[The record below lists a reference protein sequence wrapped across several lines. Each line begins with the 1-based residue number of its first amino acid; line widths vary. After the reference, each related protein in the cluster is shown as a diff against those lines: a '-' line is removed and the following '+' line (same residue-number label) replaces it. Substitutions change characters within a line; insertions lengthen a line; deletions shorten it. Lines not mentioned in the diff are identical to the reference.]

1 MIDLKNTCVLVRT
14 KEENEMLLKE
24 AEKQGF
30 RWYLRDYCEPLQAQY
45 FPDIL
50 RFYEYNITYAASV
63 RSDFAFYEASELLG
77 TKEMSAR
84 EFAERIA
91 DVSNCC
97 ERECIGCVLD
107 NRNNKCNTDLCNTRN
122 WEKNIDE
129 LLEIAKV
136 GKGTVPTPEEKAV
149 EDIEKFI
156 ENPEIDDEEEI
167 NIKPEEAKD
176 ILSDMRDQHLCFLES
191 SENKDEWQ
199 KKYLKEAW
207 ACDSGAKALAGL
219 ITGIK
224 INKGVIAESIL
235 HYGKNNQSTVCM
247 EECAELIQ
255 AISKAKR
262 GKIDRDNMIEEIA
275 DVLICIEMLKQ
286 MYMISDEKIN
296 KQIKKKQAREVKR
309 ISQNELL

>member
-122 WEKNIDE
+122 WENNIDE

-176 ILSDMRDQHLCFLES
+176 ILSDMRDQHLCFIES

-199 KKYLKEAW
+199 KK
-207 ACDSGAKALAGL
+207 
-219 ITGIK
+219 
-224 INKGVIAESIL
+224 
-235 HYGKNNQSTVCM
+235 
-247 EECAELIQ
+247 
-255 AISKAKR
+255 
-262 GKIDRDNMIEEIA
+262 
-275 DVLICIEMLKQ
+275 
-286 MYMISDEKIN
+286 
-296 KQIKKKQAREVKR
+296 
-309 ISQNELL
+309 ISQGSMGV